1 MSNFKLCDK
10 VNCFGSRVAL
20 LSFITDKSNE
30 NVAALKTAKAN
41 LEITKQELKD
51 YKDKAA
57 RILQVNDP
65 AGNGIILIFCS
76 VIHNCIY
83 AYILYHFN
91 T

>member
-1 MSNFKLCDK
+1 MIDYCELTSSMSKFKFCDK
-10 VNCFGSRVAL
+10 FNSLGRVAL
-20 LSFITDKSNE
+20 LSFNSDKSNE

-65 AGNGIILIFCS
+65 AGNAI
-76 VIHNCIY
+76 N
-83 AYILYHFN
+83 
-91 T
+91 